1 MLAGSCLTEEC
12 IEGIITAT
20 DCLVTWHLAIRLDSM
35 LEAKEL
41 PARIANLHTSLTK
54 VKAKDLTHDDKED
67 RSVEGGS
74 KL

>member
-41 PARIANLHTSLTK
+41 PACIANLDTALTEME
-54 VKAKDLTHDDKED
+54 AEDFTHFRKF
-67 RSVEGGS
+67 G
-74 KL
+74 